1 LPRLRPLLAS
11 ITQNMHS
18 SNRFLLLSFRLA
30 VAILIGLWAFNSA
43 SAQVTVATDPVGFTT
58 TSLLGGGPNG
68 SDTFVSIPFIR
79 PPEFIGAIASAT
91 TPGTIAVAGTPF
103 TASQFKY
110 VQGSQSKHYY
120 VLVGSG
126 GGTKEGRTY
135 PITDNTNNS
144 LTVTTTAYDDASGIP
159 ANAQVTIIPYWT
171 PATIFPAS
179 DAGISFTVTTT
190 PPNYQTLIRVP
201 DYSAAGTG
209 FTYATEYYFNSGAWQ
224 RVSGGDGSDDPL
236 LPDGYFV
243 VRNSSAAPTLPLTNI
258 GSVLLKKLS
267 VYLATSTTQ
276 AQNNPVSMVRPL
288 NVALDATGLSPT
300 DNSFGGGATGDK
312 LLLFDNAA
320 VGIDKSPSAIYTYDT
335 HWRLS
340 GDSTSS
346 DRGADIVP
354 AGTGF
359 VVQKAANTQAA
370 FWTNAFPVSALS
382 AVSRK
387 MHGSNPFDVP
397 LPLGGTPGIEC
408 RLGGVTQVVFTFPA
422 AVTVNTAL
430 GTQGASVTSG
440 VGSVS
445 GVSGSGTTTV
455 TVNLA
460 GVTNRQYVTVTLL
473 GVSDGV
479 YTNDV
484 AARAGVLLGDVNA
497 TKSVDGN
504 DVSAVQG
511 HTRQSLNITNF
522 RYDVNITGSIDGN
535 DVSAT
540 QAATRT
546 SIP

>member
-1 LPRLRPLLAS
+1 
-11 ITQNMHS
+11 MHS
-18 SNRFLLLSFRLA
+18 FNRFLLLPFRLT
-30 VAILIGLWAFNSA
+30 VTILIGLWTFNTT
-43 SAQVTVATDPVGFTT
+43 SAQVTVVTDPVGFTT
-58 TSLLGGGPNG
+58 TSLVGGGPSG

-79 PPEFIGAIASAT
+79 PPEFIGAIAST
-91 TPGTIAVAGTPF
+91 TTAGTITVTGTPF
-103 TASQFKY
+103 TTSQFKY

-120 VLVGSG
+120 VLIGPG
-126 GGTKEGRTY
+126 AGAKEGRTY

-144 LTVTTTAYDDASGIP
+144 LTITTTTFDDGSGMP
-159 ANAQVTIIPYWT
+159 ANTQVEFIPYWT

-179 DAGISFTVTTT
+179 DAGVSFTATSN

-209 FTYATEYYFNSGAWQ
+209 FTYATEYYFNNGAWQ

-243 VRNSSAAPTLPLTNI
+243 VRNSSTAPTLSLTNI

-288 NVALDATGLSPT
+288 NVALDATGLSPA

-312 LLLFDNAA
+312 LLLFDNTA

-335 HWRLS
+335 HWRLT

-346 DRGADIVP
+346 DRGADIIP

-370 FWTNAFPVSALS
+370 FWTNSFPVSAVS

-387 MHGSNPFDVP
+387 THGSTPFDVN

-408 RLGGVTQVVFTFPA
+408 RSGGVTQVVFTFPA
-422 AVTVNTAL
+422 NVSVNTAL
-430 GTQGASVTSG
+430 GTQGASITSG
-440 VGSVS
+440 TGSVS
-445 GVSGSGTTTV
+445 SVSGGGTTTV
-455 TVNLA
+455 TVNLT

-511 HTRQSLNITNF
+511 HTRQPLNSTNF
-522 RYDVNITGSIDGN
+522 RYDVNVTGSIDGN

-540 QAATRT
+540 QGATRT